1 MDGWE
6 NLKVHP
12 YAAIV
17 PKMLPRKFEE
27 LKESLGQRGQYDPI
41 IVSREDPPRI
51 IDGRHRL
58 WALKELG
65 VEPTFALLEEGLDEL
80 EFILDKEEA
89 QKELTKSQKA
99 TFGYLLSRLSPVGR
113 PRATDENCEDLPIY
127 TQEDA
132 AKRVG
137 VSRKLIGLVKRVMES
152 DSPVVEAVGEAL
164 SQGKVTVNDCLEFVV
179 QPADVQIPSM
189 EMLQSGKAKT
199 LAKATAKIIEEMTLS
214 SQGPDSVHRPR
225 EVNDNLIT
233 IIHSTMPELVST
245 VDEHSID
252 VIITSPSADP
262 GQLNRLDELHDF
274 SIHALAPTGIVAVI
288 VDPRIMPLVMVNMM
302 QSGLQFVAEMAIV
315 SDSPLT
321 KTPQPH
327 SMTYYHS
334 PVLIFGKEDY
344 RMERGGSVLR
354 VPSQEGGQLIGV
366 RRLLGMVTELVME
379 RVAKPRQR
387 VCDPNMLDRPH
398 TARAALKL
406 GCTFIGASHNS
417 GCVDGIRKALCQ
429 GGR

>member
-6 NLKVHP
+6 NLEVHP

-27 LKESLGQRGQYDPI
+27 LKESLGLRGQYDPI

-51 IDGRHRL
+51 IDGRHRF

-65 VEPTFALLEEGLDEL
+65 IEPNFAFLEEGLDEL

-89 QKELTKSQKA
+89 QKKLTKSQNA
-99 TFGYLLSRLSPVGR
+99 TFGYSLSRLSPVGR

-127 TQEDA
+127 TQEVA

-152 DSPVVEAVGEAL
+152 DSPVVEALGEVL

-179 QPADVQIPSM
+179 QPADVQICAM

-199 LAKATAKIIEEMTLS
+199 LAKATVQTIEEMRHGS
-214 SQGPDSVHRPR
+214 SGPDPVHRQW
-225 EVNDNLIT
+225 ETNDNPVT
-233 IIHSTMPELVST
+233 IIHSTMPDLVST
-245 VDEHSID
+245 VDEYSVD

-262 GQLNRLDELHDF
+262 SQLNALEELRDF
-274 SIHALAPTGIVAVI
+274 TIHALAPTGIAAVI
-288 VDPRIMPLVMVNMM
+288 TDPALLKMVIECMGE
-302 QSGLQFVAEMAIV
+302 SGLVFVTELAIV
-315 SDSPLT
+315 GDIPLGR
-321 KTPQPH
+321 KHRPFPI
-327 SMTYYHS
+327 SFYHR
-334 PVLIFGKEDY
+334 PVLVFGKENC
-344 RMERGGSVLR
+344 RIKPGGSVLR
-354 VPSQEGGQLIGV
+354 IPPQDKSSSPGMG
-366 RRLLGMVTELVME
+366 RLMQMATELVFE
-379 RVAKPRQR
+379 RVAEPGQR
-387 VCDPNMLDRPH
+387 TCDPNMLDRPY
-398 TARAALKL
+398 TARAALKH
-406 GCTFIGASHNS
+406 GCPFIGASHDA
-417 GCVDGIRKALCQ
+417 GCVDRIRKALYQ